1 MTISTPAVEPTGSP
15 SPMTESEAESHIVGT
30 CFKTGPPGALGV
42 ELEWLVHD
50 GDDHHAPVP
59 PARLDGVVSSAR
71 SLALR
76 GAVTLEPGGQ
86 LELSSAPAPSLGACL
101 DQVGGDLERL
111 RTLASTFGLRL
122 SGVGLDPVREPN
134 RLTTEPRYAAMERH
148 FDRGGPD
155 GRVMMCS
162 TAAVQVCLEAG
173 EEYRGTGGPG
183 GAETRWLALHSLGP
197 VLVAA
202 FANSPLYRGRPTGWR
217 STRLAVWWRIDP
229 SRTRPPTG
237 GSDPRESWARYALD
251 ANVLAVRGDGRWD
264 TPEGLTFRAWLRG
277 HGPRPATREDLDYH
291 LTTLFPPVRPR
302 GFLEV
307 RFVDAQPA
315 GGWAVVAAVTSALV
329 DDPRALDI
337 VLEATAP
344 VRGRWLAAARHGLSD
359 PALASAA
366 ETCFQAALPALAR
379 LGVPESVRR
388 RVDDYADRYVSA
400 RRCPAD
406 DVLDAWSRGRAPIG
420 EEIVSCRPN

>member
-1 MTISTPAVEPTGSP
+1 MTISATATTGCA
-15 SPMTESEAESHIVGT
+15 SPMTESEAESHIAGT

-50 GDDHHAPVP
+50 GHDQRAPVP

-76 GAVTLEPGGQ
+76 GAITTEPGGQ

-111 RTLASTFGLRL
+111 RALAAAFGLRL

-134 RLTTEPRYAAMERH
+134 RLTTEPRYTAMERH
-148 FDRGGPD
+148 FDRSGPD

-173 EEYRGTGGPG
+173 EEHGVTGGAG
-183 GAETRWLALHSLGP
+183 SAETRWLALHGLGP

-237 GSDPRESWARYALD
+237 GTDPRESWARYALD
-251 ANVLAVRGDGRWD
+251 ATVLAVRGDGGWD
-264 TPEGLTFRAWLRG
+264 TPDGLTFRDWLRG
-277 HGPRPATREDLDYH
+277 YGPRPATCADLDYH

-329 DDPRALDI
+329 DDPLALDI
-337 VLEATAP
+337 VLDATAP
-344 VRGRWLAAARHGLSD
+344 VRGRWLAAARNGLTD
-359 PALASAA
+359 PVLASVA
-366 ETCFQAALPALAR
+366 ETCFGAALPALRR
-379 LGVPESVRR
+379 LGVAEPVRR
-388 RVDDYADRYVSA
+388 QVAEYADRYVSA

-406 DVLDAWSRGRAPIG
+406 DVLEAWSRGHAPIG
-420 EEIVSCRPN
+420 EEIASC